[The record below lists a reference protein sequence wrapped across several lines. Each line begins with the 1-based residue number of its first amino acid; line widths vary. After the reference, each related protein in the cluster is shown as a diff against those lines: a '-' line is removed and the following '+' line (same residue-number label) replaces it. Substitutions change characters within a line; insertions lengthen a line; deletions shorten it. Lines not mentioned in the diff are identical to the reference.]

1 MLAYVLCQNH
11 QSGIGFF
18 GPLPKKDTPTTQ
30 IASAGLPNI
39 LCQLL
44 ANPMAL
50 MNQNSLKN

>member
-39 LCQLL
+39 ICQLL
-44 ANPMAL
+44 ANPTAL
-50 MNQNSLKN
+50 MNQNSL